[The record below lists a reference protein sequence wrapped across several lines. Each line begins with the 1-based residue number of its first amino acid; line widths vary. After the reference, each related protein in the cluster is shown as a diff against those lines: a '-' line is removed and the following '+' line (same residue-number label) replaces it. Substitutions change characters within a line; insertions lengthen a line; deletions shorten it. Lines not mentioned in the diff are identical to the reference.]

1 MALDVDMDLWYN
13 DVLKSIVPL
22 LATFGSRSSDT
33 AKGTLGNTNMLSYGN
48 TGTPITMDM
57 GGFEILYR
65 EPICGGNRRS
75 FHKTDTM
82 LNAVAE
88 FNTLQHT
95 SMSEGKPF
103 ETPLSITR
111 LDIFGNKTHR
121 WNMDGRYS
129 VPRLVGGLE
138 EEKREYRRN
147 RRSNRRYR

>member
-1 MALDVDMDLWYN
+1 
-13 DVLKSIVPL
+13 
-22 LATFGSRSSDT
+22 
-33 AKGTLGNTNMLSYGN
+33 MLSYGN

-129 VPRLVGGLE
+129 VPRLVGGESLE
-138 EEKREYRRN
+138 RADYRRN
-147 RRSNRRYR
+147 RRARTRRSTRIYR